1 MRLHWAVCVVC
12 VVRDADGWV
21 GVQAKR
27 SVVAV
32 SGPVCGGF
40 GDSG

>member
-1 MRLHWAVCVVC
+1 MHWAVCVVC

-32 SGPVCGGF
+32 ALCVVVLVIVV
-40 GDSG
+40 DS